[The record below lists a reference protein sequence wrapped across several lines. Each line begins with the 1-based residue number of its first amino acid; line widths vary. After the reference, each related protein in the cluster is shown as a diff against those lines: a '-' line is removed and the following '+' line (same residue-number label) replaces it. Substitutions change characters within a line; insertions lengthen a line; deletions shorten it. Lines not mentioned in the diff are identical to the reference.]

1 MSSEKEVAVMR
12 RTVAATLLT
21 CLVVLAA
28 YYGIFVMN
36 RPASE
41 ENIKVGFLFENDES
55 TPYTYNFMLARDAL
69 QRRYPD
75 RVEVYTRSNILPEE
89 TEEPLRDLIHKGC
102 RIIFCNNY
110 SEQLVSLAGEYPDVT
125 FCQVSFPHSE
135 GTVFPSNYHMFNG
148 AVYQARYISGVIAGM
163 KLQQLIDNRYIRP
176 ENALVGYIGGFE
188 TPEVISGYTAFFLG
202 IRSVVPEAT
211 MKVRYI
217 HAWNNF
223 ALEKQTARE
232 LIDEGCMVLSHHTDT
247 IGPAIACEE
256 ADRPVFFVGYNRSMM
271 DVAPDSTLISLRVNY
286 TPYVIGS
293 VEAVME
299 NRRIEKNVS
308 ATAFGNDCVAGFE
321 SDWVQLLEPNT
332 ALLAPG
338 SREKIDELIA
348 AFRKGSLP
356 VFQGPYTGTDP
367 QNPSNTIDLST
378 VYKENSTS
386 SSPSFHYILDEGIF
400 VE

>member
-1 MSSEKEVAVMR
+1 MV
-12 RTVAATLLT
+12 
-21 CLVVLAA
+21 
-28 YYGIFVMN
+28 
-36 RPASE
+36 
-41 ENIKVGFLFENDES
+41 
-55 TPYTYNFMLARDAL
+55 
-69 QRRYPD
+69 
-75 RVEVYTRSNILPEE
+75 
-89 TEEPLRDLIHKGC
+89 
-102 RIIFCNNY
+102 
-110 SEQLVSLAGEYPDVT
+110 
-125 FCQVSFPHSE
+125 
-135 GTVFPSNYHMFNG
+135 
-148 AVYQARYISGVIAGM
+148 
-163 KLQQLIDNRYIRP
+163 
-176 ENALVGYIGGFE
+176 
-188 TPEVISGYTAFFLG
+188 
-202 IRSVVPEAT
+202 
-211 MKVRYI
+211 
-217 HAWNNF
+217 
-223 ALEKQTARE
+223 QTARE

-367 QNPSNTIDLST
+367 QNPSDTIDLST